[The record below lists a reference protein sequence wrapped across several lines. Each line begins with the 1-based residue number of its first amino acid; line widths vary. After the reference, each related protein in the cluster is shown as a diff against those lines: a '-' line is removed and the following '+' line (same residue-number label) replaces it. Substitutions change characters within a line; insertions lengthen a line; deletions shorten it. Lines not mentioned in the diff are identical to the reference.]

1 MTAIHTDAEINRT
14 ALKLAVDRLRK
25 YFPLS
30 DAHAEKL
37 LGYCEMRHFDK
48 KMVIVEEGETDQYL
62 NLIVKGMVRKFV
74 RKGRGEV
81 TLQLATEGH
90 FVHSENSFLRQV
102 PSQVCVETMEPTTL
116 IAISHKNFQKLLTDI
131 PESVRMARL
140 LVTAMFVKKDARHY
154 KELEQTTRER
164 FLEYMNSHPHMLQRV
179 PQKYLASFL
188 NIKPE
193 TFSRLKHLLRKGTAS

>member
-1 MTAIHTDAEINRT
+1 MNTHEVNRT
-14 ALKLAVDRLRK
+14 ALILAVERLRK

-30 DAHAEKL
+30 DEHAEKL

-48 KMVIVEEGETDQYL
+48 KMMMVEEGEIDQYL
-62 NLIVKGMVRKFV
+62 NLVVKGMVRKYL

-90 FVHSENSFLRQV
+90 FVHSEHSFLKQV
-102 PSQVCVETMEPTTL
+102 PSQVCVETMEPTTI
-116 IAISHKNFQKLLTDI
+116 IAISYTNFQKLLADI

-164 FLEYMNSHPHMLQRV
+164 FLEYVNSHPHMLQRV
-179 PQKYLASFL
+179 PQKYLASYL

-193 TFSRLKHLLRKGTAS
+193 TFSRLKHLLRTSGKS